1 MSRYKSRMLLG
12 TITFRNQIRIS
23 RNRKSI
29 ADTVNSVLMMKG
41 RTISPSINGRIFMV
55 CPPQVITIRP
65 VYDGE
70 EEH

>member
-12 TITFRNQIRIS
+12 IITFRKEIRIS

-29 ADTVNSVLMMKG
+29 ADTVNSFLMMKG

-55 CPPQVITIRP
+55 CSTHPIPP
-65 VYDGE
+65 E
-70 EEH
+70 ECMVKR